1 MVTMR
6 AGSQIELVGNT
17 PLVRVNNLNKNPK
30 VTLWAKM
37 EGDNPFGAVKDR
49 IAKSMLEGAE
59 QRGDLVPGKIIL
71 EPTSGNT
78 GIGLAWIGKLMGYP
92 VEIVMPES
100 MSMER
105 RQILKALGATLVLTP
120 GDQGMNGAI
129 AKAEEM
135 REDPRYYMP
144 HQFENADNVRAH
156 YEGTGSEI
164 VAQVG
169 RVDSFIA
176 GIGTGGTL
184 MGVSKRLREENPDV
198 RIVGIEPYF
207 GQSIQG
213 LKNLDEGY
221 IPPIFDISCLTEKVN
236 IAPDEACA
244 FARALAQHEGI
255 FAGQS
260 SGAAMA
266 AALTECERMESGT
279 AVVVLPDRGEKYL
292 STTLFTCF
300 QEE

>member
-1 MVTMR
+1 MDAIR

-30 VTLWAKM
+30 VTLWAKL

-49 IAKSMLEGAE
+49 IAKYMLEGAE
-59 QRGDLVPGKIIL
+59 ERGELVPGKIVL

-78 GIGLAWIGKLMGYP
+78 GIGLAWVAKLKGYP

-105 RQILKALGATLVLTP
+105 RQILKALGAKLVLTP

-144 HQFENADNVRAH
+144 HQFENQDNVRAH
-156 YEGTGSEI
+156 YEGTGTEL
-164 VAQVG
+164 VDQLG
-169 RVDSFIA
+169 RVDSFVA

-184 MGVSKRLREENPDV
+184 MGVSRRLREEDPDV
-198 RIVGIEPYF
+198 RIVGIEPYL
-207 GQSIQG
+207 GDPIQG

-221 IPPIFDISCLTEKVN
+221 IPPIFDVSCLTEKVN
-236 IAPDEACA
+236 ISSDEACA
-244 FARALAQHEGI
+244 FARGLAKEEGI

-260 SGAAMA
+260 SGAAMCA
-266 AALTECERMESGT
+266 AVAECEKLDSGT
-279 AVVVLPDRGEKYL
+279 VVVVLPDRGEKYL
-292 STTLFTCF
+292 STSLFTCF
-300 QEE
+300 A